1 MKKTVSVQYSTIIDL
16 LQLIQRTTGETLD
29 VGQLKSDWEG
39 KRLKICVVGKSRLFY
54 NSLKKRPKFRKI

>member
-39 KRLKICVVGKSRLFY
+39 KTVENFFG
-54 NSLKKRPKFRKI
+54 N